1 MVRPSFGSCP
11 QQMIGSTSR
20 MQGKEASEQ
29 ETKAKSS
36 VGIDVSKDWLDVH
49 VLPADERLRVPNTC
63 EGIRELKRWLRRVD
77 LALVVVEAT
86 GKWHRHVQRSLAASA
101 IAVAVVDPFRVRMFA
116 KAQGILAKTDRLD
129 ARVLA
134 TFAAVMTPSV
144 RPPAP
149 QALADLAE
157 LVTARMS
164 AVEAQTAL
172 KNQRAAATVK
182 FLKRQLDRRI
192 ERGDKDIAAL
202 DAAILERIEVDE
214 GLARRYAIL
223 TSIPSFGFVTAATLL
238 AGLAPIADQSGVR
251 DGVRVI
257 WGGRAG
263 VRRILYLAALTAARF
278 NADMKTFYQRLTVSG
293 KPPKVAIIAV
303 ARKLVV
309 LANTLI
315 TEDRMWQPQSPKHA

>member
-1 MVRPSFGSCP
+1 
-11 QQMIGSTSR
+11 

-29 ETKAKSS
+29 ETKAKSN

-63 EGIRELKRWLRRVD
+63 EGIRQLKRWLMRFD

-86 GKWHRHVQRSLAASA
+86 GKWHRQVQRSLAASA
-101 IAVAVVDPFRVRMFA
+101 MPVAVIDPFRVRMFA
-116 KAQGILAKTDRLD
+116 KAQGIFAKTDRLD

-134 TFAAVMTPSV
+134 LFAALMTPSV

-149 QALADLAE
+149 PALAELAE

-164 AVEAQTAL
+164 AVAAQTAL
-172 KNQRAAATVK
+172 KNQRAAATGT
-182 FLKRQLDRRI
+182 FLQRQLDRRI
-192 ERGDKDIAAL
+192 ERADKDIAAL
-202 DAAILERIEVDE
+202 DAAIRKRIKADE

-223 TSIPSFGFVTAATLL
+223 TSIPSFGFVTAATLIAGLAELGSITAKQSGML
-238 AGLAPIADQSGVR
+238 AGLAPIADQSGQR
-251 DGVRVI
+251 EGARVI
-257 WGGRAG
+257 FGGRAR
-263 VRRILYLAALTAARF
+263 VRRVLYLAALTAARF
-278 NADMKTFYQRLTVSG
+278 NADMRTFYQRLRAAG
-293 KPPKVAIIAV
+293 KPPKAAIIAV

-315 TEDRMWQPQSPKHA
+315 TEDRMWQPQAPKHA

>member
-1 MVRPSFGSCP
+1 
-11 QQMIGSTSR
+11 

-29 ETKAKSS
+29 ETKAKCN

-49 VLPADERLRVPNTC
+49 VLPVDVFLRVPNTC
-63 EGIRELKRWLRRVD
+63 EGIRRLKRWLTRFG

-101 IAVAVVDPFRVRMFA
+101 IPVAVVDPFRVRMFA
-116 KAQGILAKTDRLD
+116 KARGMLAKTDRLD

-134 TFAAVMTPSV
+134 LFAAMMAPSV

-149 QALADLAE
+149 QALAELAE
-157 LVTARMS
+157 LVTARTS

-172 KNQRAAATVK
+172 KNQRSAATVK
-182 FLKRQLDRRI
+182 FLQRQLDRRI

-202 DAAILERIEVDE
+202 DAAILKRIEADQ
-214 GLARRYAIL
+214 GLLRRYVIL
-223 TSIPSFGFVTAATLL
+223 TSIPSFGFVTAITLIAGLAELGSITAKQSGML
-238 AGLAPIADQSGVR
+238 AGLAPIADQSGKR
-251 DGVRVI
+251 EGVRVI
-257 WGGRAG
+257 FGGRPR

-278 NADMKTFYQRLTVSG
+278 NPDMHAFYRRLRDAG
-293 KPPKVAIIAV
+293 KAPKAATIAV

-315 TEDRMWQPQSPKHA
+315 SEDRAWQPNAPIYA